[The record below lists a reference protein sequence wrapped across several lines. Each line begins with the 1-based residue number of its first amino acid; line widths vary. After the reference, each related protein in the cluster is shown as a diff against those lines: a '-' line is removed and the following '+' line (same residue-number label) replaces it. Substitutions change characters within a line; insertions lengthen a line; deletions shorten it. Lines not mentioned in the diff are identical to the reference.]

1 VRRLQP
7 DSVRISAVCVACPHP
22 AHNNVAVSLVT
33 VTRPPVRIALAVN
46 PAAAAPP
53 RRVCPRCVCP
63 RTALRCCVPRHQPPT
78 ASVVLPPN
86 MLRTAMLC
94 PLKMALP
101 VVCPRCV
108 SPVVCPRCLSPH
120 CPSGVSPMAW
130 LWCCCNRY
138 SRSMR
143 GPGSV
148 PCEFQSATP
157 VMCPPVMQS
166 LRPERAGLGLSVS
179 RAPECRP
186 SGVSPAACPPTSSV
200 VPPPRCCGPR
210 CCVP

>member
-1 VRRLQP
+1 ML
-7 DSVRISAVCVACPHP
+7 CPP
-22 AHNNVAVSLVT
+22 SPTTNGIGGAPPQYAADRDAVSPENG
-33 VTRPPVRIALAVN
+33 PPGGVSPHSDAVYPSPTTN
-46 PAAAAPP
+46 VISGAAPP
-53 RRVCPRCVCP
+53 PHCAADRDAVSPANR
-63 RTALRCCVPRHQPPT
+63 
-78 ASVVLPPN
+78 
-86 MLRTAMLC
+86 
-94 PLKMALP
+94 LP

-200 VPPPRCCGPR
+200 VLPPKMLRTALLCPLKMALPAVCPQ
-210 CCVP
+210 

>member
-1 VRRLQP
+1 
-7 DSVRISAVCVACPHP
+7 
-22 AHNNVAVSLVT
+22 
-33 VTRPPVRIALAVN
+33 
-46 PAAAAPP
+46 
-53 RRVCPRCVCP
+53 
-63 RTALRCCVPRHQPPT
+63 
-78 ASVVLPPN
+78 
-86 MLRTAMLC
+86 MLC
-94 PLKMALP
+94 PLKMALPVVCPRWCVPALRCCVPVTNHQRHQWCCPPHCAADRDAVSPANRLP

-200 VPPPRCCGPR
+200 VLPPKMLRTAMLCPLKMALPAVCPQ
-210 CCVP
+210 